1 MDLRRT
7 LAGLIEMMFK
17 GDFYGLFGTCLRKR
31 SRIDVS
37 KPSHFNVINPD
48 RTFVLWP
55 TFDK

>member
-1 MDLRRT
+1 MDLEGP
-7 LAGLIEMMFK
+7 LARLIEMMFK
-17 GDFYGLFGTCLRKR
+17 GDIHSFLGTGLRKR

-48 RTFVLWP
+48 RAFVLWS